1 MGVLKS
7 EENLHPYWLGVF
19 SFVFA
24 FLVIFMG
31 IEGCGVEKRE
41 SVWEEDIFSKV
52 VSEFYFPPWSP
63 GYFILAFRLHGL
75 CEH

>member
-1 MGVLKS
+1 M
-7 EENLHPYWLGVF
+7 
-19 SFVFA
+19 
-24 FLVIFMG
+24 
-31 IEGCGVEKRE
+31 EKRE